1 MSFVQFASNLIK
13 CAHKG
18 PCVAEC
24 PCFVSNILC
33 ENFCGCSD
41 DCPRRFTGCAC
52 SSTYGTTCV
61 TDTCLCIQMNR
72 ECGPECGSCGAIV
85 RIDPAN
91 KHDDELFKTGCQN
104 VYLQR
109 GVSKMMIMGESQ
121 LEGVGF
127 GLYLGE
133 PVSKGDFLS
142 EYAGEVY
149 YPSSPDPSRESTLM
163 TAGYFFQRS

>member
-1 MSFVQFASNLIK
+1 
-13 CAHKG
+13 
-18 PCVAEC
+18 
-24 PCFVSNILC
+24 
-33 ENFCGCSD
+33 
-41 DCPRRFTGCAC
+41 
-52 SSTYGTTCV
+52 
-61 TDTCLCIQMNR
+61 MNR
-72 ECGPECGSCGAIV
+72 ECGPECGSCGAIA

-142 EYAGEVY
+142 EYAGEVC
-149 YPSSPDPSRESTLM
+149 YPSYQIYLESR
-163 TAGYFFQRS
+163 R